1 MYWNEIANMVINWF
15 FILTIISP
23 VIIAAVRALGQWTHS
38 QALINLADRAKIIVD
53 ALNNNHVLDN
63 PEKKKEAMSKLSTY
77 ASEVGIKATPEQ
89 LEDYIESSV
98 QLAKEVANA
107 TK

>member
-1 MYWNEIANMVINWF
+1 MYWNEIANMIINWF
-15 FILTIISP
+15 FILMIIAP
-23 VIIAAVRALGQWTHS
+23 IIIAAIRALGQWTHS

-53 ALNNNHVLDN
+53 ALNNNHILDN
-63 PEKKKEAMSKLSTY
+63 QDKKKEAMAKLSTY

-98 QLAKEVANA
+98 QLAKEVGDA
-107 TK
+107 KK